1 MKNFVSP
8 QTLAVSI
15 YYFIV
20 TVGLLLTVAGLLL
33 LVGSFQNFQLFPS
46 AIFVFTVGFAFDVLG
61 YSLYLGKVDQKKAA
75 GLAQELTQELAASI
89 NAAVGEDASGN
100 QAPPEPEPV
109 APPKPMLRFYPWER
123 RDLLSI
129 CGVENGD
136 Q

>member
-20 TVGLLLTVAGLLL
+20 AVGLLLTVAGLLL

-61 YSLYLGKVDQKKAA
+61 YSLYLGKVDQKKAV

-89 NAAVGEDASGN
+89 NAAVGEDAPGN

-109 APPKPMLRFYPWER
+109 APPKVPLRIYTYER
-123 RDLLSI
+123 RSLLSI
-129 CGVENGD
+129 CGVGNGE
-136 Q
+136 